1 MIFLN
6 DISTT
11 VSFAVPTTRKT
22 EAETLTLT
30 LTHEVTMSETEV
42 SLPSSAIEIGE
53 TKVMVTTSLP
63 STLHTGQYKYN
74 LSDTEGTLSEGLLQ
88 IGDTTPSITEYS
100 TSKQRHVY
108 EG

>member
-6 DISTT
+6 DISER

-22 EAETLTLT
+22 EEETITLT
-30 LTHEVTMSETEV
+30 LTHEVTKNEVEV
-42 SLPSSAIEIGE
+42 SLPSSSIAVKE
-53 TKVMVTTSLP
+53 TKVIVTTILP

-88 IGDTTPSITEYS
+88 IGDMTPTITEYS
-100 TSKQRHVY
+100 TTKQRHVY